1 MDSGAKHGK
10 VSLYG
15 VWTTWQTPQ
24 TLIASNFSWA
34 KQLPPNVLHVL
45 TWLSEWLQHS
55 NVSIVNAFITF
66 GKVKLPQTDTKVNTR
81 RPHRKVRES
90 RRNFTVR
97 AGRLAARIRH
107 RSGKV
112 HAMARKSKAKAG
124 EVVTI
129 DAGDLRE
136 FRKTNEAIGLRVVE
150 GNLSLLSRKVFNV
163 MMYHAQEMKV
173 PGLNAPINTAAA
185 KKYFWI
191 PLSDLARDAAY
202 DSKDVQYLKKQLEEM
217 QNIKLLMENE
227 RQWTSERL
235 VSSVTLVN
243 PAGLNKHGGQVWFG
257 FAFPPEVHEQVMA
270 PSTYTRLSIVYQS
283 SLKSGSALA
292 LYEICRRYAT
302 NPSKVT
308 FIQTY
313 EHWYGVITGNSISD
327 STPPVYKY
335 FKRDTLKPA
344 IAEINALTDINIEL
358 IEHKNGRRVEKLQFR
373 VEQTKQAQLEFP
385 APPII
390 DMELMTRVMK
400 FGFSQADASDLV
412 AQHSDDVLRT
422 AITRVEARA
431 ESKGMTP
438 LETPA
443 GYFRWALQE
452 LARNPTPMPALAAPK
467 AGSLSGKASGRNVME
482 RFLAARAVEALGVYK
497 ELDDVERKT
506 LFESFK
512 AHHATKSLKLDK
524 GLDSAAVRGI
534 FAPWYAKELWGEPT
548 AQALAQFIEE
558 FGAASS

>member
-1 MDSGAKHGK
+1 
-10 VSLYG
+10 
-15 VWTTWQTPQ
+15 
-24 TLIASNFSWA
+24 
-34 KQLPPNVLHVL
+34 
-45 TWLSEWLQHS
+45 
-55 NVSIVNAFITF
+55 
-66 GKVKLPQTDTKVNTR
+66 
-81 RPHRKVRES
+81 
-90 RRNFTVR
+90 
-97 AGRLAARIRH
+97 
-107 RSGKV
+107 
-112 HAMARKSKAKAG
+112 MARKSKAKG
-124 EVVTI
+124 EEI
-129 DAGDLRE
+129 APIESSELRE

-173 PGLNAPINTAAA
+173 PGLNSPINTPAS

-217 QNIKLLMENE
+217 QDIKLLMENE

-243 PAGLNKHGGQVWFG
+243 PAGLNKHSGQVWFG

-302 NPSKVT
+302 NPSKLT

-313 EHWYGVITGNSISD
+313 EHWYGVITGNPISA

-344 IAEINALTDINIEL
+344 IAEINALTDISIEL
-358 IEHKNGRRVEKLQFR
+358 VEHKNGRRVEKLQFR
-373 VEQTKQAQLEFP
+373 VEHTKQAQLEFP

-390 DMELMTRVMK
+390 DVELMARVMK

-412 AQHSDDVLRT
+412 AQYDDDVVRA

-431 ESKGMTP
+431 ESKGMAP

-443 GYFRWALQE
+443 GYFKWTLQE
-452 LARNPTPMPALAAPK
+452 IVRNPQTLAPALAAPK
-467 AGSLSGKASGRNVME
+467 SSGSAAKKTSGRTVMD
-482 RFLAARAVEALGVYK
+482 RFLAARAKDALEVYK
-497 ELDDVERKT
+497 ELDEKERKSI
-506 LFESFK
+506 FDSFREHNASK
-512 AHHATKSLKLDK
+512 ALKLDK
-524 GLDSAAVRGI
+524 GLDNAMVRGI
-534 FAPWYAKELWGEPT
+534 FAPWYAKILWGEPT

-558 FGAASS
+558 FGAAS

>member
-1 MDSGAKHGK
+1 MAKKSRVKGGE
-10 VSLYG
+10 LATNDG
-15 VWTTWQTPQ
+15 
-24 TLIASNFSWA
+24 
-34 KQLPPNVLHVL
+34 
-45 TWLSEWLQHS
+45 SE
-55 NVSIVNAFITF
+55 
-66 GKVKLPQTDTKVNTR
+66 
-81 RPHRKVRES
+81 
-90 RRNFTVR
+90 
-97 AGRLAARIRH
+97 
-107 RSGKV
+107 
-112 HAMARKSKAKAG
+112 
-124 EVVTI
+124 
-129 DAGDLRE
+129 LRE

-173 PGLNAPINTAAA
+173 PGLNSPINTPAS

-191 PLSDLARDAAY
+191 PLSELARDAAY
-202 DSKDVQYLKKQLEEM
+202 DSKDVQYLKKQLQEM

-243 PAGLNKHGGQVWFG
+243 PAGLNKHSGQVWFG

-313 EHWYGVITGNSISD
+313 EHWYGVITGNSMS
-327 STPPVYKY
+327 SSSPPVYKY

-344 IAEINALTDINIEL
+344 IAEINALTDISIEL

-373 VEQTKQAQLEFP
+373 IEQTKQAQLEFP
-385 APPII
+385 VPPII
-390 DMELMTRVMK
+390 DLELMNRVMN
-400 FGFSQADASDLV
+400 FGFSQSDASDLV
-412 AQHSDDVLRT
+412 AQHSDSVLRA
-422 AITRVEARA
+422 AIIRVESRA
-431 ESKGMTP
+431 ESKGMAP

-443 GYFRWALQE
+443 GYFRWTLQDIV
-452 LARNPTPMPALAAPK
+452 RNPAPAPALVAPK
-467 AGSLSGKASGRNVME
+467 SSNTGAPKASGRSVMD
-482 RFLAARAVEALGVYK
+482 RFLAARAQEALSVHK
-497 ELDDVERKT
+497 QLDDHERKT
-506 LFESFK
+506 IFETFK
-512 AHHATKSLKLDK
+512 ALNLNKSLKLEK

-558 FGAASS
+558 FGTGVGA